1 MAIKPKGK
9 KVTGTKKKDKI
20 TWTNSKPW
28 KTNLTVKA
36 GAGNDVINFS
46 KSSSKYKHKIYGEA
60 GKDVI
65 KGGKGKDIIDGGAG
79 NDKIYGNAG
88 NDVLKAG
95 KGNDYIDG
103 GAGNDKIY
111 GQYGTNK
118 LKGGTGKD
126 IIYAGTGTDNIW
138 GGKDDDII
146 YANKGVNVV
155 NISKGDG
162 NDKIRGVA
170 SSKKLTLN
178 LGTGL
183 ANVIAYKS
191 GSNVVFERKYS
202 DTYSEYTTLENFNYD
217 TTKDKVFV
225 NYNGKSVSL
234 SSVYIP
240 NYDPVK
246 FVFKQLGDGGELY
259 DAGASSK
266 SQIVY
271 GGAGND
277 TIITASGD
285 NILKGG
291 AGDDSII
298 GGTGAD
304 DIDGGDGDD
313 IITAGVG
320 NDTINAGEGS
330 NSIFFN
336 EGDGSDTILSGGGS
350 DTIRFNVDR
359 GTFSQTKVGND
370 LVMSY
375 ASGSDNVIL
384 KDFFND
390 YHSAKYVSFS
400 NRPDPVSITDFSI
413 SIYGSGD
420 GQIEGSKYTDIIYG
434 SDGVDV
440 ITAGETQG
448 DNYDT
453 IRAGKGNDEIH
464 IQENGNANIKIDY
477 SDGDDV
483 IYGASSANSIRLD
496 ISGSGIRGYQ
506 DGNDYVIVRKIN
518 ENAVSQIRLKDYQ
531 FAEDK
536 EDVTIYIRNKGF
548 QPLRQIDLGENYV
561 PGMEI
566 EELTETTSSYDFSEN
581 DNPHY
586 IIGNKNSSNI
596 KTGSGDDY
604 INAGAGLSKSV
615 ESSGGNNRIIA
626 NGSSS
631 NKVTTGSGN
640 DTISTTGASV
650 IDAGDGNNIV
660 MTGDGN
666 DSITTG
672 SGNDSINTGEGKS
685 TIHGGDGDNTITTGN
700 SDDYIYT
707 GNGDD
712 IINTGNGYNYVSITG
727 GKNSITGGNGI
738 DIIQTGD
745 GDDTINA
752 GGGNNQITISGGSNT
767 VNTGSG
773 NDTITISGSGE
784 NHVSVVGGANKITM
798 NTTGNSTITGGTG
811 EDRVNLTGGNNEFTS
826 GGGDDKVTISGGA
839 NNIDMSSAARDTIT
853 ITDGTNDITAT
864 AGNNSYIISDG
875 TNTVTLTDNDNG
887 YLDYANIS
895 GGDNTFDIAGHK
907 FNATINGGENDI
919 TTSGDYIDTI
929 TIYNGTNEISTGG
942 GDDKISID
950 SVEGGNTSNNTIY
963 GGAGGDSIT
972 ATYGNNVIYAGSKP
986 TDGNP
991 YAYTDNERNSITL
1004 GVGTNIVYG
1013 GSQGDSITSTHVGE
1027 QYGTSSIYGGAGDDR
1042 IDMSLLNS
1050 TRIVAGG
1057 GDDSI
1062 TSALNESYIDAGE
1075 GDDTIKI
1082 VGLTSTVIGGA
1093 GNDSITVNTISSEG
1107 DQTVDITAGSGN
1119 NEINLINLAAETI
1132 HFKNDGS
1139 NDVISETHY
1148 TGSSKEDTLVFDN
1161 SHLDELYASLE
1172 SYGGD
1177 KHLIITYNNG
1187 ADTVKILNFL
1197 NNENDIVSDISKIKT
1212 LDDTISISD
1221 FLNSRSIVDLV
1232 SPDGENGVYYDGI
1245 VFAESI
1251 TGTEFND
1258 TLNGGGGNDTIYGGA
1273 GNDSI
1278 WDSQGYNTIVGGT
1291 GNDTISLSAA
1301 DGTNGNTLI
1310 FTAGDGFDIVE
1321 MNGNDY
1327 FDTASTLKFN
1337 ISSSD
1342 IKLEFGKYN
1351 NNYGLFIRYGVNP
1364 NDKVFLKNFTNREA
1378 ENIKIATLS
1387 GETTLVDLM
1396 AQKHVIGN
1404 FTQSDSTLSGS
1415 TGNDYLY
1422 TGKDYN
1428 TDTTVTGG
1436 KGNDVMTALSDTEG
1450 VHYVFNI
1457 DGSGFGDGND
1467 IIYSVET
1474 SPYYKSSIDFT
1485 GVGTGTDDYNSQ
1497 SDFIDSLECYYEGND
1512 LIINYGKQNASN
1524 PRSSITIKNYKT
1536 GSNIDRFR
1544 FVYGNETI
1552 TYDFAN
1558 NLYITNYMTSNNY
1571 ADTIGQNDLIYGT
1584 EGNDTISAG
1593 SGNNRIDPDDG
1604 ADTIII
1610 SGTGTDRIYM
1620 GAGETADMLW
1630 FKDIESKNDLTV
1642 SKEGNDF
1649 KIIVGDTGKTV
1660 LLKNYFLYAG
1670 PENPT
1675 QYMDV
1680 KTGENGTSASF
1691 KLSDIY
1697 TRNNIYNTEVKSQNI
1712 EGTVFNDSIY
1722 ASDVTAEE
1730 IFAGDGNDRIIME
1743 ENNSLTDTQADII
1756 HLGTGNDTI
1765 NYNYADNDGIEIYGD
1780 AGNDSITMYSGK
1792 AVGGGGSDNITVNP
1806 NSDKSVTIYGGTEN
1820 SLGRN
1825 SLGVLEERAADQ
1837 DILIG
1842 GSGDDYIYGGVGAD
1856 SIEGKAGND
1865 SINGRMGADI
1875 IQGGAGMD
1883 TIDGGAGNDSIYSHT
1898 IERKGYQDGFKSVLY
1913 GGNGNDTIYANA
1925 AYNIISGDGGNDS
1938 IIAHD
1943 NTINEY
1949 HFKKGNGADVVKSSK
1964 YWNGGQG
1971 SYKDVII
1978 FDDMDFTTDGIQA
1991 NLDIESGTVTI
2002 SYGAAGNLTNTI
2014 TIDNYVSVTGSSV
2027 SYVSSIDKLID
2038 KNGKT
2043 IRLTTLCETPA
2054 NFVTSGDKGTV
2065 FSDNIVPAD
2074 YRWMYSN
2081 GGNDTITG
2089 VTGQNNALYA
2099 AAYYSYALDRKDWS
2113 VEGNCYLD
2121 GKSGANIL
2129 VGGMGNDTVKGGYD
2143 LNTDNIY
2150 GGFGA
2155 NTYIVGAPRTDST
2168 VANIYSASDK
2178 DTLQLGVSSIYQSF
2192 NRNGNDLQIIQ
2203 TNSGTNDTITLKN
2216 WYQNPVDMTVAL
2228 SNGTYNLFELMAD
2241 KNYTMGVQ
2249 YGTKSNAG
2257 ICLGTSGN
2265 DVISVGAIGIAHGGA
2280 GNDTFNFTLG
2290 SGNVTIYGGDGNDTI
2305 NGASKNISFTVF
2317 GGDGADT
2324 IKTGNYADTIFTGSR
2339 QFRYDSNG
2347 SEFTVEDALSTYQ
2360 VDYVDLYSRYGVID
2374 NFVEAG
2380 AGNDTIVSFGE
2391 NASLNGGTGNDTY
2404 HVLDINNTVITD
2416 SSGTNTL
2423 TIHDWGN
2430 SGSTP
2435 KFVVMNVDYMDS
2447 FKINSENN
2455 FEIFI
2460 LNEDSYRNWM
2470 VNSGKNTTGFGGVR
2484 LTSNSAGNLIN
2495 TVSTIDTQ
2503 YMTLN
2508 TNNINTLKSDVASW
2522 LSSNGFE
2529 SVQDALK
2536 TEQGYYGLNQIFSDF
2551 ASSGWEMKN

>member
-36 GAGNDVINFS
+36 GAGDDVINFS

-65 KGGKGKDIIDGGAG
+65 KGGKGKDIIDGGTG

-88 NDVLKAG
+88 NDVLKGG
-95 KGNDYIDG
+95 KGNDYING

-111 GQYGTNK
+111 GQYSTNR
-118 LKGGTGKD
+118 LYGGTGKD

-390 YHSAKYVSFS
+390 NHSAKYVSFS

-811 EDRVNLTGGNNEFTS
+811 NDTISLTGGNNEFTS
-826 GGGDDKVTISGGA
+826 GGGDDKVTISGGT

-864 AGNNSYIISDG
+864 AGNNSYIISGG

-919 TTSGDYIDTI
+919 TTSGEHRDVI
-929 TIYNGTNEISTGG
+929 TIHNGTNEISTGA
-942 GDDKISID
+942 GDDEIRVD

-1004 GVGTNIVYG
+1004 GIGNNTVYG

-1027 QYGTSSIYGGAGDDR
+1027 QYGTSSIYGGAGNDS

-1050 TRIVAGG
+1050 TRIAAGG
-1057 GDDSI
+1057 GDDNI
-1062 TSALNESYIDAGE
+1062 TSALNESYIVAGE
-1075 GDDTIKI
+1075 GKDIINFVGKTATI
-1082 VGLTSTVIGGA
+1082 LGGA
-1093 GNDSITVNTISSEG
+1093 GNDEITVQYVSDIENRTASITGGAG
-1107 DQTVDITAGSGN
+1107 DDKIGTQQSV
-1119 NEINLINLAAETI
+1119 AETMY
-1132 HFKNDGS
+1132 FSKGDGH
-1139 NDVISETHY
+1139 DEISCTTHS
-1148 TGSSKEDTLVFDN
+1148 GSAEDTLVFSD
-1161 SHLDELYASLE
+1161 SHLNELYASLE
-1172 SYGGD
+1172 SYGTVQ
-1177 KHLIITYNNG
+1177 HLIITYNNG
-1187 ADTVKILNFL
+1187 ADAVKIYNFL
-1197 NNENDIVSDISKIKT
+1197 NVAYDIVSDISKIKT
-1212 LDDTISISD
+1212 LDGTISILD

-1245 VFAESI
+1245 YFGETI

-1258 TLNGGGGNDTIYGGA
+1258 TLNGGGGNDYILGGA
-1273 GNDSI
+1273 GNDEI
-1278 WDSQGYNTIVGGT
+1278 NDYQGNNTIEGGL
-1291 GNDTISLSAA
+1291 GNDRIIL
-1301 DGTNGNTLI
+1301 DQGNENKII
-1310 FTAGDGFDIVE
+1310 FNAGDGFDVVE
-1321 MNGNDY
+1321 MYSG
-1327 FDTASTLKFN
+1327 
-1337 ISSSD
+1337 
-1342 IKLEFGKYN
+1342 
-1351 NNYGLFIRYGVNP
+1351 
-1364 NDKVFLKNFTNREA
+1364 NFTNESALKFGVSSYDNLKFEFGRYEEEYYSGLYIQYGTNPSDKVYLRKYGA
-1378 ENIKIATLS
+1378 NSDDNIEIANTS
-1387 GETTLVDLM
+1387 GTLVSTTVADLLN
-1396 AQKHVIGN
+1396 QKHIYAN

-1415 TGNDYLY
+1415 NYDDYIY
-1422 TGKDYN
+1422 TGKDYTN
-1428 TDTTVTGG
+1428 TTVTGG

-1457 DGSGFGDGND
+1457 DASGNGDGND
-1467 IIYSVET
+1467 IIYSVKT
-1474 SPYYKSSIDFT
+1474 SSSYKPSIDFKA
-1485 GVGTGTDDYNSQ
+1485 VGTYFDNENVRDAFINSLVCRYDD
-1497 SDFIDSLECYYEGND
+1497 ND
-1512 LIINYGKQNASN
+1512 LVITYGLDNSK
-1524 PRSSITIKNYKT
+1524 ITIKNYESSSSIGKFRIVQNNGT
-1536 GSNIDRFR
+1536 TFDYSFNSYLNI
-1544 FVYGNETI
+1544 
-1552 TYDFAN
+1552 AN
-1558 NLYITNYMTSNNY
+1558 SMPVHN
-1571 ADTIGQNDLIYGT
+1571 
-1584 EGNDTISAG
+1584 
-1593 SGNNRIDPDDG
+1593 
-1604 ADTIII
+1604 
-1610 SGTGTDRIYM
+1610 
-1620 GAGETADMLW
+1620 
-1630 FKDIESKNDLTV
+1630 SKNTMSV
-1642 SKEGNDF
+1642 
-1649 KIIVGDTGKTV
+1649 
-1660 LLKNYFLYAG
+1660 
-1670 PENPT
+1670 
-1675 QYMDV
+1675 
-1680 KTGENGTSASF
+1680 
-1691 KLSDIY
+1691 
-1697 TRNNIYNTEVKSQNI
+1697 
-1712 EGTVFNDSIY
+1712 
-1722 ASDVTAEE
+1722 
-1730 IFAGDGNDRIIME
+1730 
-1743 ENNSLTDTQADII
+1743 
-1756 HLGTGNDTI
+1756 DTI
-1765 NYNYADNDGIEIYGD
+1765 NTQILMNDV
-1780 AGNDSITMYSGK
+1780 AGWLSDSGLG
-1792 AVGGGGSDNITVNP
+1792 AVEDTFVTEGRGSELN
-1806 NSDKSVTIYGGTEN
+1806 
-1820 SLGRN
+1820 
-1825 SLGVLEERAADQ
+1825 Q
-1837 DILIG
+1837 
-1842 GSGDDYIYGGVGAD
+1842 
-1856 SIEGKAGND
+1856 
-1865 SINGRMGADI
+1865 I
-1875 IQGGAGMD
+1875 IQGFA
-1883 TIDGGAGNDSIYSHT
+1883 
-1898 IERKGYQDGFKSVLY
+1898 
-1913 GGNGNDTIYANA
+1913 
-1925 AYNIISGDGGNDS
+1925 
-1938 IIAHD
+1938 
-1943 NTINEY
+1943 
-1949 HFKKGNGADVVKSSK
+1949 
-1964 YWNGGQG
+1964 
-1971 SYKDVII
+1971 
-1978 FDDMDFTTDGIQA
+1978 
-1991 NLDIESGTVTI
+1991 
-2002 SYGAAGNLTNTI
+2002 
-2014 TIDNYVSVTGSSV
+2014 
-2027 SYVSSIDKLID
+2027 
-2038 KNGKT
+2038 
-2043 IRLTTLCETPA
+2043 
-2054 NFVTSGDKGTV
+2054 
-2065 FSDNIVPAD
+2065 
-2074 YRWMYSN
+2074 
-2081 GGNDTITG
+2081 
-2089 VTGQNNALYA
+2089 
-2099 AAYYSYALDRKDWS
+2099 
-2113 VEGNCYLD
+2113 
-2121 GKSGANIL
+2121 
-2129 VGGMGNDTVKGGYD
+2129 
-2143 LNTDNIY
+2143 
-2150 GGFGA
+2150 
-2155 NTYIVGAPRTDST
+2155 
-2168 VANIYSASDK
+2168 
-2178 DTLQLGVSSIYQSF
+2178 
-2192 NRNGNDLQIIQ
+2192 
-2203 TNSGTNDTITLKN
+2203 
-2216 WYQNPVDMTVAL
+2216 
-2228 SNGTYNLFELMAD
+2228 
-2241 KNYTMGVQ
+2241 
-2249 YGTKSNAG
+2249 
-2257 ICLGTSGN
+2257 
-2265 DVISVGAIGIAHGGA
+2265 
-2280 GNDTFNFTLG
+2280 
-2290 SGNVTIYGGDGNDTI
+2290 
-2305 NGASKNISFTVF
+2305 
-2317 GGDGADT
+2317 
-2324 IKTGNYADTIFTGSR
+2324 
-2339 QFRYDSNG
+2339 
-2347 SEFTVEDALSTYQ
+2347 
-2360 VDYVDLYSRYGVID
+2360 
-2374 NFVEAG
+2374 
-2380 AGNDTIVSFGE
+2380 
-2391 NASLNGGTGNDTY
+2391 
-2404 HVLDINNTVITD
+2404 D
-2416 SSGTNTL
+2416 SSR
-2423 TIHDWGN
+2423 
-2430 SGSTP
+2430 
-2435 KFVVMNVDYMDS
+2435 NV
-2447 FKINSENN
+2447 
-2455 FEIFI
+2455 
-2460 LNEDSYRNWM
+2460 
-2470 VNSGKNTTGFGGVR
+2470 
-2484 LTSNSAGNLIN
+2484 
-2495 TVSTIDTQ
+2495 
-2503 YMTLN
+2503 
-2508 TNNINTLKSDVASW
+2508 
-2522 LSSNGFE
+2522 
-2529 SVQDALK
+2529 
-2536 TEQGYYGLNQIFSDF
+2536 QIP
-2551 ASSGWEMKN
+2551 